1 MTALTIQDLDNA
13 QVDVTTLAEVA
24 NSRTGGLTSGS
35 PIDETVTRLGST
47 INTVQ
52 GQLSKLGFQI
62 PAIDWVADTSVNS
75 NIQVYRFPA
84 GTGDFYVAKVP
95 VPFTTGS
102 SFTAS
107 NWQPLTVAT
116 ADSIVDTFAG
126 DGIETEFIL
135 SEIPSGD
142 DNIQVFVDGV
152 YNSPSLW
159 SLVTGTVTFATPPPS
174 GISDNVVIIT
184 SKNVTVSES
193 FAADAEAAAE
203 AASISAAEAAA
214 DAVQTGSDLADV
226 TALLG
231 ASGTDTVF
239 DLGRLTTGSST
250 LNMGRLI

>member
-1 MTALTIQDLDNA
+1 MTLTIQNLDNA
-13 QVDVTTLAEVA
+13 QTDTITLAEIA
-24 NSRTGGLTSGS
+24 NSRVGGVISGS

-62 PAIDWVADTSVNS
+62 PAIDWTAITSVTS

-84 GTGDFYVAKVP
+84 GTGDFYVAKIP
-95 VPFTTGS
+95 VPFTTEI
-102 SFTAS
+102 SFTTA
-107 NWQPLTVAT
+107 NWQPLVVAT

-126 DGIETEFIL
+126 NGIETNFTL

-142 DNIQVFVDGV
+142 DNLQIFVDGV

-159 SLVTGTVTFATPPPS
+159 SLLVDIVTFTTPPPT

-193 FAADAEAAAE
+193 FAADAEA
-203 AASISAAEAAA
+203 SAAEAAISAA
-214 DAVQTGSDLADV
+214 DAEADAIQTSLDRAAV

-231 ASGTDTVF
+231 ASGSDTVF
-239 DLGRLTTGSST
+239 DLGRLTTGTST
-250 LNMGRLI
+250 LNMGRLV

>member
-1 MTALTIQDLDNA
+1 MALTVQDLDNA
-13 QVDVTTLAEVA
+13 QTDAITLAEIA
-24 NSRTGGLTSGS
+24 NSRIEGEVSGA
-35 PIDETVTRLGST
+35 PIDEATTRLGST

-62 PAIDWVADTSVNS
+62 PAIDWTAITSVTS

-102 SFTAS
+102 SFTTA
-107 NWQPLTVAT
+107 NWQPLAVAT

-126 DGIETEFIL
+126 DGIETNFTL

-142 DNIQVFVDGV
+142 DNLQIFVDGV

-159 SLVTGTVTFATPPPS
+159 SLLVDTVTFTTPPPS

-193 FAADAEAAAE
+193 FAADAEASAAE
-203 AASISAAEAAA
+203 AAISAAEASA
-214 DAVQTGSDLADV
+214 DAIQTGLDRTAV
-226 TALLG
+226 TGLVGSAG
-231 ASGTDTVF
+231 SGTVMN
-239 DLGRLTTGSST
+239 LGRRFTGTASFIG
-250 LNMGRLI
+250 GRRF

>member
-1 MTALTIQDLDNA
+1 MTLTIQDLDNA
-13 QVDVTTLAEVA
+13 QTDAVTLAEVA
-24 NSRTGGLTSGS
+24 NSRVGGVVSGTN
-35 PIDETVTRLGST
+35 IDETVTRLGST

-62 PAIDWVADTSVNS
+62 PAIDWNASTSVTS

-95 VPFTTGS
+95 VPFTTGI
-102 SFTAS
+102 SFTTA
-107 NWQPLTVAT
+107 NWQPLVVAT

-126 DGIETEFIL
+126 NGIKTEFTV
-135 SEIPSGD
+135 SETPSGD
-142 DNIQVFVDGV
+142 DNLQIFVDGV

-159 SLVTGTVTFATPPPS
+159 SLLVDIVTFTTPPPS

-193 FAADAEAAAE
+193 FAADAEASAVE
-203 AASISAAEAAA
+203 AAISAADAEA
-214 DAVQTGSDLADV
+214 DAIQTGSDRAVV

-231 ASGTDTVF
+231 ASGSDTIF
-239 DLGRLTTGSST
+239 DLGRLNIGTST
-250 LNMGRLI
+250 LNMGRLV

>member
-1 MTALTIQDLDNA
+1 MTLTIQDLDNG
-13 QVDVTTLAEVA
+13 QIDTTTLAEVA
-24 NSRTGGLTSGS
+24 NSRSGGVVSGT

-62 PAIDWVADTSVNS
+62 PAIDWTATTSITS
-75 NIQVYRFPA
+75 NIQVFRFPA

-102 SFTAS
+102 SFITA

-126 DGIETEFIL
+126 DGIETEFTL

-142 DNIQVFVDGV
+142 DNLQIFVDGV

-159 SLVTGTVTFATPPPS
+159 SLLVDTITITTPPPS

-193 FAADAEAAAE
+193 FAADAEASAA
-203 AASISAAEAAA
+203 AAAISAAEAAA

-231 ASGTDTVF
+231 ASGSDTVV
-239 DLGRLTTGSST
+239 DLGRLTTGTST
-250 LNMGRLI
+250 LNMGRLV

>member
-1 MTALTIQDLDNA
+1 MAITVQDLDNA
-13 QVDVTTLAEVA
+13 QTDATTLAEVA
-24 NSRTGGLTSGS
+24 NSRTGGLVTGL
-35 PIDETVTRLGST
+35 PIDDTVTRLGST

-62 PAIDWVADTSVNS
+62 PAIDWSADTSVNS
-75 NIQVYRFPA
+75 NVQVYRFPA

-95 VPFTTGS
+95 VPFTTGG
-102 SFTAS
+102 SFTTS

-116 ADSIVDTFAG
+116 ADNIVDTFAG
-126 DGIETEFIL
+126 DGIETEFTL
-135 SEIPSGD
+135 SESPSGD
-142 DNIQVFVDGV
+142 DNLQIFVDGA

-159 SLVTGTVTFATPPPS
+159 SLLTATVTFATPPPS
-174 GISDNVVIIT
+174 GISDNIVIIT

-203 AASISAAEAAA
+203 AAAISASEAAA

-231 ASGTDTVF
+231 ASGSDTVV

-250 LNMGRLI
+250 LNMGRLV

>member
-1 MTALTIQDLDNA
+1 MALTVQDLDNG
-13 QVDVTTLAEVA
+13 QIDVTTLAEIA
-24 NSRTGGLTSGS
+24 NSRIGGVASGT
-35 PIDETVTRLGST
+35 PIDVTVTRLGST

-62 PAIDWVADTSVNS
+62 PAIDWTAITSVTS

-95 VPFTTGS
+95 VPFTTGI
-102 SFTAS
+102 SFTTA

-126 DGIETEFIL
+126 DGIETDFTL

-142 DNIQVFVDGV
+142 DNLQIFVDGV

-159 SLVTGTVTFATPPPS
+159 SLLVDTVTFTTPPPS

-193 FAADAEAAAE
+193 FAADAEA
-203 AASISAAEAAA
+203 SAAEAAISAA
-214 DAVQTGSDLADV
+214 DAEADAIQTGLDRTAV
-226 TALLG
+226 TGLVGSAG
-231 ASGTDTVF
+231 SGTVMN
-239 DLGRLTTGSST
+239 LGRRFTGTASFIG
-250 LNMGRLI
+250 GRRF